1 MQRLQEIYREKRA
14 DLHRAQTRTSA
25 LTSISVGTAPLLII
39 LALFLVLIAM
49 SFGFAED
56 AHADEQAVEAQVEQ
70 LVSQGQ
76 KTPASVPASTETKA
90 TVDEIASTNTI
101 TVAPQALSFN
111 VTFQNVVVGGN
122 YQSVSEMHEAGT
134 TVTFNAGDREGYVFT
149 GWVVQEPVPSG
160 FTIAE
165 PNDENLTFTMPDE
178 AVTIQATWRNIKY
191 IDATFDF
198 GGATGDSITSEG
210 TQAIKNV
217 VTDDNG
223 TKAQLGVGMVIS
235 IDAGSKPGFVFDQW
249 AIKAGSTSVTF
260 GEKYSSK
267 TSFTVPDGNIS
278 IVAIWKQAYLVTI
291 NGGFAGNNSGA
302 GYYGEGQTVKID
314 AGTNPDSTLRFD
326 GWTVVCDKAVTLTP
340 NVTSA
345 QAEFK
350 MPAGSVTLTAKWTK
364 MGVVSNSTNTTTNFL
379 GGNLT
384 ASGSDLA
391 KQVWKSDSD
400 EMKKINDG
408 TNASVRLVT
417 KELSAND
424 VSTSDRSLI
433 NAAKGTNTL
442 AYYMDISLY
451 GKVGDDAEKKI
462 TDTAQRVTIR
472 LTLANGLLAAP
483 SGYKRTFKIIAL
495 HGSQATLLTPTY
507 AYDATTKV
515 GTLTFITDQFSTYA
529 LVYTDEKTNGDNNG
543 DNNNNNNNNNNNGDN
558 SNGNNN
564 QVNSGLNSGSNGNG
578 GSSAGGSS
586 AGSSTGDTTTG
597 MNASTA
603 ALIMI
608 VFAVLAIAV
617 RRLRKRSC

>member
-39 LALFLVLIAM
+39 LALFLALIAM

-90 TVDEIASTNTI
+90 TVDEITSTNTI
-101 TVAPQALSFN
+101 APQAVSYD
-111 VTFQNVVVGGN
+111 VTFHNVVVNGN
-122 YQSVSEMHEAGT
+122 FVSNHDAGQHEAGT
-134 TVTFNAGDREGYVFT
+134 TVTFSAGDREGYVFT
-149 GWVVQEPVPSG
+149 GWKVAPECHL
-160 FTIAE
+160 TLAD
-165 PNDENLTFTMPDE
+165 PNDENLSFTMPDE
-178 AVTIQATWRNIKY
+178 TVVIEATWRPITY

-217 VTDDNG
+217 ITDDNG

-260 GEKYSSK
+260 GEKYDSK
-267 TSFTVPDGNIS
+267 TSFTVPGGNIS

-302 GYYGEGQTVKID
+302 GYYGEGDTVKID

-408 TNASVRLVT
+408 VNASVRLVT

-433 NAAKGTNTL
+433 NAAKGANTL

-558 SNGNNN
+558 GNGNNN

-597 MNASTA
+597 MSASTA
-603 ALIMI
+603 TLIMI
-608 VFAVLAIAV
+608 VFAALAILARRV
-617 RRLRKRSC
+617 RKQAC

>member
-39 LALFLVLIAM
+39 LALFLALIAM

-56 AHADEQAVEAQVEQ
+56 AHADEQVVEAQVEQ

-76 KTPASVPASTETKA
+76 KTPVPVPASTETKGA
-90 TVDEIASTNTI
+90 VDEITSTNTV
-101 TVAPQALSFN
+101 TVAPQALSFD
-111 VTFQNVVVGGN
+111 VTFQNVVVDGSN
-122 YQSVSEMHEAGT
+122 QTVTETHEAGT
-134 TVTFNAGDREGYVFT
+134 TVTFSAGDREGYVFT
-149 GWVVQEPVPSG
+149 GWKVHTPSG
-160 FTIAE
+160 LTIAE

-178 AVTIQATWRNIKY
+178 SVVIEATWRDIKY

-260 GEKYSSK
+260 GEKYNSK

-433 NAAKGTNTL
+433 NAAKGANTL

-543 DNNNNNNNNNNNGDN
+543 DNNNNNNNGDN
-558 SNGNNN
+558 GNGNNN

-597 MNASTA
+597 MSASTA
-603 ALIMI
+603 TLIMI
-608 VFAVLAIAV
+608 VFAVLAIVARRV
-617 RRLRKRSC
+617 RKQVC

>member
-39 LALFLVLIAM
+39 LALFLALIAM

-56 AHADEQAVEAQVEQ
+56 AHADEQVVEAQVEQ

-76 KTPASVPASTETKA
+76 KTPAPVPASTETKA
-90 TVDEIASTNTI
+90 TVDEIASSNTVA
-101 TVAPQALSFN
+101 VAPQALSFD

-122 YQSVSEMHEAGT
+122 YQTVTEKHEAGT
-134 TVTFNAGDREGYVFT
+134 TVTFSAGDREGYVFT
-149 GWVVQEPVPSG
+149 GWEVAPECHL
-160 FTIAE
+160 TLAD
-165 PNDENLTFTMPDE
+165 PNDENLSFTMPDE
-178 AVTIQATWRNIKY
+178 VVVVTATWREIKY

-217 VTDDNG
+217 ITDDNG

-260 GEKYSSK
+260 GEKYNSK

-433 NAAKGTNTL
+433 NAAKGANTL

-529 LVYTDEKTNGDNNG
+529 LVYTDEKTDGDNNG

-558 SNGNNN
+558 GNGNNS

-597 MNASTA
+597 MSASTA
-603 ALIMI
+603 TLIMI
-608 VFAVLAIAV
+608 VFAALAILARRV
-617 RRLRKRSC
+617 RKQAC

>member
-39 LALFLVLIAM
+39 LALFLALIAM

-56 AHADEQAVEAQVEQ
+56 AHADEQVVEAQVEQ

-76 KTPASVPASTETKA
+76 KTPVPVPASTETKGA
-90 TVDEIASTNTI
+90 VDEITSTNTV
-101 TVAPQALSFN
+101 TVAPQALSFD
-111 VTFQNVVVGGN
+111 VTFQNVVVDGSN
-122 YQSVSEMHEAGT
+122 QTVTETHEAGT
-134 TVTFNAGDREGYVFT
+134 TVTFSAGDREGYVFT
-149 GWVVQEPVPSG
+149 GWKVHTPSG
-160 FTIAE
+160 LTIAE

-178 AVTIQATWRNIKY
+178 SVVIEATWRDIKY

-260 GEKYSSK
+260 GEKYNSK

-433 NAAKGTNTL
+433 NAAKGANTL

-529 LVYTDEKTNGDNNG
+529 LVYTDEKTNGGNNG
-543 DNNNNNNNNNNNGDN
+543 DNNNNNNNNNNNGD
-558 SNGNNN
+558 
-564 QVNSGLNSGSNGNG
+564 NGNG

-597 MNASTA
+597 MSASTA
-603 ALIMI
+603 TLIMI
-608 VFAVLAIAV
+608 VFAVLAIVARRV
-617 RRLRKRSC
+617 RKQVC

>member
-1 MQRLQEIYREKRA
+1 M
-14 DLHRAQTRTSA
+14 
-25 LTSISVGTAPLLII
+25 
-39 LALFLVLIAM
+39 
-49 SFGFAED
+49 
-56 AHADEQAVEAQVEQ
+56 
-70 LVSQGQ
+70 
-76 KTPASVPASTETKA
+76 
-90 TVDEIASTNTI
+90 
-101 TVAPQALSFN
+101 
-111 VTFQNVVVGGN
+111 
-122 YQSVSEMHEAGT
+122 
-134 TVTFNAGDREGYVFT
+134 
-149 GWVVQEPVPSG
+149 PVK
-160 FTIAE
+160 
-165 PNDENLTFTMPDE
+165 N
-178 AVTIQATWRNIKY
+178 
-191 IDATFDF
+191 
-198 GGATGDSITSEG
+198 DSITSEG

-260 GEKYSSK
+260 GEKYNSK

-433 NAAKGTNTL
+433 NAAKGANTL

-558 SNGNNN
+558 GNGNNN

-597 MNASTA
+597 MSASTA
-603 ALIMI
+603 TLIMI
-608 VFAVLAIAV
+608 VFAVLAIVARRV
-617 RRLRKRSC
+617 RKQVC

>member
-1 MQRLQEIYREKRA
+1 MWGRP
-14 DLHRAQTRTSA
+14 
-25 LTSISVGTAPLLII
+25 PLLII
-39 LALFLVLIAM
+39 LALFLALIAM

-56 AHADEQAVEAQVEQ
+56 AYADEQVLEAQVEQ

-76 KTPASVPASTETKA
+76 KTPAPVPASTETKA
-90 TVDEIASTNTI
+90 AVDEITSTNTI
-101 TVAPQALSFN
+101 VPQVESFD
-111 VTFQNVVVGGN
+111 VHFQNVVVGGN
-122 YQSVSEMHEAGT
+122 YQTVTESHEVGT

-149 GWVVQEPVPSG
+149 NWTVVGLSG
-160 FTIAE
+160 LTITD
-165 PNDENLTFTMPDE
+165 PNDENLSFTMPNE
-178 AVTIQATWRNIKY
+178 TVTVMANWREIKY

-260 GEKYSSK
+260 GEKYNSK

-433 NAAKGTNTL
+433 NAAKGANTL

-558 SNGNNN
+558 GNGNNN

-597 MNASTA
+597 MSASTA
-603 ALIMI
+603 TLIMI
-608 VFAVLAIAV
+608 VFAALAILARRV
-617 RRLRKRSC
+617 RKQAC

>member
-39 LALFLVLIAM
+39 LALFLALIAM

-56 AHADEQAVEAQVEQ
+56 AHADEQVVEAQVEQ

-76 KTPASVPASTETKA
+76 KTPVPVPASTETKGA
-90 TVDEIASTNTI
+90 VDEITSTNTV
-101 TVAPQALSFN
+101 TVVPQALSFD
-111 VTFQNVVVGGN
+111 VTFQNVVVDGSN
-122 YQSVSEMHEAGT
+122 QTVTETHEAGT
-134 TVTFNAGDREGYVFT
+134 TVTFSAGDREGYVFT
-149 GWVVQEPVPSG
+149 GWKVHTPSG
-160 FTIAE
+160 LTIAE

-178 AVTIQATWRNIKY
+178 SVVIEATWRDIKY

-260 GEKYSSK
+260 GEKYNSK

-433 NAAKGTNTL
+433 NAAKGANTL

-543 DNNNNNNNNNNNGDN
+543 DNNNNNNNGDN
-558 SNGNNN
+558 GNGNNN

-597 MNASTA
+597 MSASTA
-603 ALIMI
+603 TLIMI
-608 VFAVLAIAV
+608 VFAVLAIVARRV
-617 RRLRKRSC
+617 RKQVC

>member
-14 DLHRAQTRTSA
+14 DLHRTQTRTSA

-39 LALFLVLIAM
+39 LALFLALIAM

-56 AHADEQAVEAQVEQ
+56 AHADEQVVEAQVEQ

-76 KTPASVPASTETKA
+76 KTPAPVPASTETKA
-90 TVDEIASTNTI
+90 TVDEIVSTNTI
-101 TVAPQALSFN
+101 VPQADSFD

-122 YQSVSEMHEAGT
+122 YQSVTETHEAGT
-134 TVTFNAGDREGYVFT
+134 TVTFSAGDREGYVFT
-149 GWVVQEPVPSG
+149 GWQVKTPSSL
-160 FTIAE
+160 TIAE
-165 PNDENLTFTMPDE
+165 PNDENLTFTMPGE
-178 AVTIQATWRNIKY
+178 SVVIEATWRDIKY

-260 GEKYSSK
+260 GEKYNSK

-433 NAAKGTNTL
+433 NAAKGANTL

-558 SNGNNN
+558 GNGNNN

-597 MNASTA
+597 MSASTA
-603 ALIMI
+603 TLIMI
-608 VFAVLAIAV
+608 VFAALAILARRV
-617 RRLRKRSC
+617 RKQAC

>member
-1 MQRLQEIYREKRA
+1 MPGE
-14 DLHRAQTRTSA
+14 
-25 LTSISVGTAPLLII
+25 SVVI
-39 LALFLVLIAM
+39 
-49 SFGFAED
+49 E
-56 AHADEQAVEAQVEQ
+56 
-70 LVSQGQ
+70 
-76 KTPASVPASTETKA
+76 
-90 TVDEIASTNTI
+90 
-101 TVAPQALSFN
+101 
-111 VTFQNVVVGGN
+111 
-122 YQSVSEMHEAGT
+122 
-134 TVTFNAGDREGYVFT
+134 
-149 GWVVQEPVPSG
+149 
-160 FTIAE
+160 
-165 PNDENLTFTMPDE
+165 
-178 AVTIQATWRNIKY
+178 ATWRDIKY

-260 GEKYSSK
+260 GEKYNSK

-433 NAAKGTNTL
+433 NAAKGANTL

-515 GTLTFITDQFSTYA
+515 GTLAFITDQFSTYA
-529 LVYTDEKTNGDNNG
+529 LVYTDEKTDGDNNG

-558 SNGNNN
+558 GNGNNN

-597 MNASTA
+597 MSASTA
-603 ALIMI
+603 TLIMI
-608 VFAVLAIAV
+608 VFAVLAIVARRV
-617 RRLRKRSC
+617 RKQVC

>member
-39 LALFLVLIAM
+39 LALFLALIAM

-56 AHADEQAVEAQVEQ
+56 AHADEQVVEAQVEQ

-76 KTPASVPASTETKA
+76 KTPAPVPASTETKA
-90 TVDEIASTNTI
+90 TVDEITSTNTI
-101 TVAPQALSFN
+101 APQAVSYD
-111 VTFQNVVVGGN
+111 VTFHNVVVNGN
-122 YQSVSEMHEAGT
+122 FVSNHDAGQHEAGT
-134 TVTFNAGDREGYVFT
+134 TVTFSAGDREGYVFT
-149 GWVVQEPVPSG
+149 GWKVAPECHL
-160 FTIAE
+160 TLAD
-165 PNDENLTFTMPDE
+165 PNDENLSFTMPDE
-178 AVTIQATWRNIKY
+178 TVVIEATWRPITY

-260 GEKYSSK
+260 GEKYDSK

-302 GYYGEGQTVKID
+302 GYYGEGDTVKID

-408 TNASVRLVT
+408 VNASVRLVT

-433 NAAKGTNTL
+433 NAAKGANTL

-558 SNGNNN
+558 GNGNNNNN

-597 MNASTA
+597 MSASTA
-603 ALIMI
+603 TLIMI
-608 VFAVLAIAV
+608 VFAALAIVARRV
-617 RRLRKRSC
+617 RKQVC